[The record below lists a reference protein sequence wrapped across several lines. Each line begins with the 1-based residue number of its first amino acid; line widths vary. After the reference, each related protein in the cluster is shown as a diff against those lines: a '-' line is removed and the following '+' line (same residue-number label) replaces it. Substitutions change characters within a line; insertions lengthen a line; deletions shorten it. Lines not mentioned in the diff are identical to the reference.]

1 MRFLIFISSVF
12 LFACSADH
20 KNVRS
25 EQSFGGEAQGTS
37 YTVKYIGLEQAK
49 LPTAVDS
56 LLNAIDASMSTYVE
70 SSTIS
75 KLNNG
80 DSAIIEPI
88 FMEVFLLSKK
98 INSETDGAFD
108 PTLAPIIEA
117 WGFDFAEAKSMDTNK
132 INELMKLCGFEQF
145 KLEGNVLHKKTQE
158 AKLNFNAIAQ
168 GYSVDLIGQLLKD
181 RGIKDYYVE
190 LGGEVIVSGL
200 NRDSVAWR
208 IGIDKPEGQ
217 NLERKLSAIV
227 NLKDQAMVTS
237 GNYRKFVEV
246 DGKKYSHSINPIS
259 GFPTADSLLSATII
273 CTEAAVADAMAT
285 ACMVK
290 GYEGCK
296 SFVSN
301 RKDLGAILIYAN
313 AKGELQTFISENV
326 KSQVEDSN

>member
-1 MRFLIFISSVF
+1 MRLLIFISSVF
-12 LFACSADH
+12 LFACSAEH
-20 KNVRS
+20 KEVRN
-25 EQSFGGEAQGTS
+25 EQSFGGEAQGTT
-37 YTVKYIGLEQAK
+37 YTVKYIGLEQAE
-49 LPTAVDS
+49 LQTTVDS
-56 LLNAIDASMSTYVE
+56 LLNAIDASMSTYIE

-132 INELMKLCGFEQF
+132 VNELMKLCGFEQF
-145 KLEGNVLHKKTQE
+145 ILEGNVLHKKTKE

-181 RGIKDYYVE
+181 KGIKDYYVE

-227 NLKDQAMVTS
+227 NLKNQAMVTS

-273 CTEAAVADAMAT
+273 SREAAVADAMAT

-290 GYEGCK
+290 GYEDCK
-296 SFVSN
+296 SFISK

-313 AKGELQTFISENV
+313 AKGELITFITENL
-326 KSQVEDSN
+326 KSQVEDLN

>member
-1 MRFLIFISSVF
+1 MRRVVRFLIFISSVF

-132 INELMKLCGFEQF
+132 INELAEDYI
-145 KLEGNVLHKKTQE
+145 NWVLT
-158 AKLNFNAIAQ
+158 N
-168 GYSVDLIGQLLKD
+168 
-181 RGIKDYYVE
+181 
-190 LGGEVIVSGL
+190 
-200 NRDSVAWR
+200 
-208 IGIDKPEGQ
+208 GIDPSEETPDINKCRNDPEAEGCETELTTSCNIPDIGWLLCPVLRTGA
-217 NLERKLSAIV
+217 NL
-227 NLKDQAMVTS
+227 
-237 GNYRKFVEV
+237 
-246 DGKKYSHSINPIS
+246 
-259 GFPTADSLLSATII
+259 ADSAY
-273 CTEAAVADAMAT
+273 
-285 ACMVK
+285 
-290 GYEGCK
+290 GY
-296 SFVSN
+296 
-301 RKDLGAILIYAN
+301 L
-313 AKGELQTFISENV
+313 SENFLEV
-326 KSQVEDSN
+326 V

>member
-1 MRFLIFISSVF
+1 MRLLIFISSVF
-12 LFACSADH
+12 LFACSAEH
-20 KNVRS
+20 KEVRN
-25 EQSFGGEAQGTS
+25 EQSFGGEAQGTT
-37 YTVKYIGLEQAK
+37 YTVKYIGLEQAE
-49 LPTAVDS
+49 LPTTVDS
-56 LLNAIDASMSTYVE
+56 LLNAIDASMSTYIE

-132 INELMKLCGFEQF
+132 VNELMKLCGFEQF
-145 KLEGNVLHKKTQE
+145 ILEGNVLHKKTKE

-227 NLKDQAMVTS
+227 NLKNQAMVTS

-246 DGKKYSHSINPIS
+246 DGKKYSHSINPKS

-273 CTEAAVADAMAT
+273 SREAAVADAMAT

-290 GYEGCK
+290 GYEDCK
-296 SFVSN
+296 DFVSK
-301 RKDLGAILIYAN
+301 RKELGAILIYAN
-313 AKGELQTFISENV
+313 AKGELITFITENL
-326 KSQVEDSN
+326 KSQVEDLN